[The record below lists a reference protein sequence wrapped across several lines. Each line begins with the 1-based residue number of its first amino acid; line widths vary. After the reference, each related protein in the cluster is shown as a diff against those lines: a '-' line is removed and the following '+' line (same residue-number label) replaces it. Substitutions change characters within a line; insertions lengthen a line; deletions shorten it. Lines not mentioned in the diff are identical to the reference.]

1 MRLELHDV
9 AIGEGPG
16 AALPALSVVADRWT
30 PGFVAVETENAPTL
44 AALVAG
50 GRMHPESGRVT
61 VDGRSDDAA
70 IRASFALV
78 DTPTV
83 AEPFA
88 ALTVVQVARE
98 ELALA
103 GSRSDKASARLLL
116 DEIGLREH
124 ERTRLGALPTEL
136 RVRLLCELA
145 VLRPEVRGLVVTTP
159 ERHGGD
165 VAAWLSVV
173 HDLVGRDY
181 TVLTITGFAALATI
195 ESLPTPDF
203 APAAP
208 AAPIATD
215 ADAETD
221 AAPPASSDDT
231 AVATSP
237 DTSVESDQ
245 P

>member
-16 AALPALSVVADRWT
+16 AALPPLSVVADRWA
-30 PGFVAVETENAPTL
+30 PGFVAVETEDAPTL

-50 GRMHPESGRVT
+50 GRMRPESGRVT

-88 ALTVVQVARE
+88 ALTVAQVARE

-103 GSRSDKASARLLL
+103 GLRSDKASARLLL

-165 VAAWLSVV
+165 VTAWLSVV

-208 AAPIATD
+208 A
-215 ADAETD
+215 ETD
-221 AAPPASSDDT
+221 TAPPASPDDT
-231 AVATSP
+231 EVATTP

>member
-1 MRLELHDV
+1 MRLELHGV

-16 AALPALSVVADRWT
+16 AALPPLDVVADRWA

-88 ALTVVQVARE
+88 ALTVTQVARE

-103 GSRSDKASARLLL
+103 GLRSDKASARLLL

-165 VAAWLSVV
+165 VAAWLAVV

-203 APAAP
+203 APAVP
-208 AAPIATD
+208 AGTD
-215 ADAETD
+215 ATL
-221 AAPPASSDDT
+221 PASPDDT
-231 AVATSP
+231 AVATTP

>member
-9 AIGEGPG
+9 AIGDGPG
-16 AALPALSVVADRWT
+16 AALPRLGAVADRWV

-44 AALVAG
+44 ASLVAG
-50 GRMHPESGRVT
+50 GRMRPETGRVT
-61 VDGRSDDAA
+61 IDGRADDAA

-103 GSRSDKASARLLL
+103 GLRADKAAARLLL
-116 DEIGLREH
+116 AEIGLGEH
-124 ERTRLGALPTEL
+124 ERTRLSALPTEL

-145 VLRPEVRGLVVTTP
+145 VLRPEVRGLIVTTP

-195 ESLPTPDF
+195 ESLPTPEF
-203 APAAP
+203 AAAG
-208 AAPIATD
+208 TD
-215 ADAETD
+215 AVPETD
-221 AAPPASSDDT
+221 TAPPSSPDDT
-231 AVATSP
+231 AVAATP

>member
-9 AIGEGPG
+9 AIGAGPG
-16 AALPALSVVADRWT
+16 AALPPLSAVADRWT

-44 AALVAG
+44 ASLVAG
-50 GRMHPESGRVT
+50 GRMRPETGRVT
-61 VDGRSDDAA
+61 VDGRPDDAA

-103 GSRSDKASARLLL
+103 GLRADKASARLLL

-124 ERTRLGALPTEL
+124 ERTRLSALPTEL

-145 VLRPEVRGLVVTTP
+145 VLRPEVRGLIVTTP

-181 TVLTITGFAALATI
+181 SVLTITGFAALATI
-195 ESLPTPDF
+195 ESLPRPEF
-203 APAAP
+203 APAAVAEP
-208 AAPIATD
+208 VAA
-215 ADAETD
+215 AETD
-221 AAPPASSDDT
+221 TAPPSSPDDT
-231 AVATSP
+231 AVATTP

>member
-9 AIGEGPG
+9 AIGDGPG
-16 AALPALSVVADRWT
+16 AALPRLSAVADRWV

-44 AALVAG
+44 ASLVAG
-50 GRMHPESGRVT
+50 GRMRPETGRVT
-61 VDGRSDDAA
+61 IDGRADDAA

-103 GSRSDKASARLLL
+103 GLRADKASARLLL
-116 DEIGLREH
+116 EEIGLDEH
-124 ERTRLGALPTEL
+124 ERTRLSALPTEL

-145 VLRPEVRGLVVTTP
+145 VLRPEVRGLIVTTP

-195 ESLPTPDF
+195 ESLPTPEF
-203 APAAP
+203 APAT
-208 AAPIATD
+208 AAGTD
-215 ADAETD
+215 AVPETD
-221 AAPPASSDDT
+221 TAPPSSPDDT
-231 AVATSP
+231 AVAATP

>member
-9 AIGEGPG
+9 AIGDGPG
-16 AALPALSVVADRWT
+16 AALPRLSAVADRWV

-44 AALVAG
+44 ASLVAG
-50 GRMHPESGRVT
+50 GRMRPETGRVT
-61 VDGRSDDAA
+61 IDGRADDAA

-103 GSRSDKASARLLL
+103 GLRADKASARLLL
-116 DEIGLREH
+116 EEIGLDEH
-124 ERTRLGALPTEL
+124 ERTRLSALPTEL

-145 VLRPEVRGLVVTTP
+145 VLRPEVRGLVLTTP

-195 ESLPTPDF
+195 ESLPTPEF
-203 APAAP
+203 AAAG
-208 AAPIATD
+208 TD
-215 ADAETD
+215 AVPETE
-221 AAPPASSDDT
+221 AAPPSSPDDT
-231 AVATSP
+231 AVAATP

>member
-16 AALPALSVVADRWT
+16 AALPAISVVADRWA

-44 AALVAG
+44 ASLVAG

-61 VDGRSDDAA
+61 LDGRTDDAA

-88 ALTVVQVARE
+88 ALTVEQVARE

-103 GSRSDKASARLLL
+103 GLRGDRASARLLL
-116 DEIGLREH
+116 DEIGLGEH
-124 ERTRLGALPTEL
+124 HRTRLSALPTEL
-136 RVRLLCELA
+136 RVRLLGELA
-145 VLRPEVRGLVVTTP
+145 VRRPEVRGLVLTTP

-173 HDLVGRDY
+173 HDFVGRDY
-181 TVLTITGFAALATI
+181 TVLTVTGFAALATI

-203 APAAP
+203 TPVPAPAADP
-208 AAPIATD
+208 QTD
-215 ADAETD
+215 T
-221 AAPPASSDDT
+221 APPASPDDD
-231 AVATSP
+231 AVATTP

>member
-9 AIGEGPG
+9 AIGDGPG
-16 AALPALSVVADRWT
+16 AALPRLSAVADRWV

-44 AALVAG
+44 ASLVAG
-50 GRMHPESGRVT
+50 GRMRPETGRVT
-61 VDGRSDDAA
+61 IDGRADDAA

-103 GSRSDKASARLLL
+103 GLRADKDSARLLL
-116 DEIGLREH
+116 EEIGLDEH
-124 ERTRLGALPTEL
+124 ERTRLSALPTEL

-173 HDLVGRDY
+173 HDMVGRDY

-195 ESLPTPDF
+195 ESLPTPEF
-203 APAAP
+203 APAA
-208 AAPIATD
+208 AAGTD
-215 ADAETD
+215 AVPETD
-221 AAPPASSDDT
+221 TAPPSSPDDT
-231 AVATSP
+231 AVAATP

>member
-9 AIGEGPG
+9 AIGDGPG
-16 AALPALSVVADRWT
+16 AALPRLSAVADRWV

-44 AALVAG
+44 ASLVAG
-50 GRMHPESGRVT
+50 GRMRPETGRVT
-61 VDGRSDDAA
+61 IDGRADDAA

-103 GSRSDKASARLLL
+103 GLRADKASARLLL
-116 DEIGLREH
+116 EEIGLDEH
-124 ERTRLGALPTEL
+124 ERTRLSALPTEL

-195 ESLPTPDF
+195 ESLPTPEF
-203 APAAP
+203 AAAG
-208 AAPIATD
+208 TD
-215 ADAETD
+215 AVPETD
-221 AAPPASSDDT
+221 TAPPSSPDDT
-231 AVATSP
+231 AVATTP

>member
-9 AIGEGPG
+9 AIGDGPG
-16 AALPALSVVADRWT
+16 AALPPLTVVADRWT

-44 AALVAG
+44 ASLVAG
-50 GRMHPESGRVT
+50 GRMRPEAGRVT

-103 GSRSDKASARLLL
+103 GLRADKASARLLL

-124 ERTRLGALPTEL
+124 ERTRLSALPTEL

-145 VLRPEVRGLVVTTP
+145 VLRPEVRGLIVTTP

-195 ESLPTPDF
+195 ESLPTPEF
-203 APAAP
+203 APTAAV
-208 AAPIATD
+208 
-215 ADAETD
+215 ETD
-221 AAPPASSDDT
+221 TVPETDTAPPSSPDDT
-231 AVATSP
+231 VVATTT
-237 DTSVESDQ
+237 DTPVESDQ